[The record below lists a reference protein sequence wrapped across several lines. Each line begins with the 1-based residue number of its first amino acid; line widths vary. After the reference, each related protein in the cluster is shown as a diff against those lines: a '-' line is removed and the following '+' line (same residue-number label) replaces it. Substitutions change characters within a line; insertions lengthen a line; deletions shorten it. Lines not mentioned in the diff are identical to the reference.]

1 MQIELRVW
9 DDKQKYM
16 AVQGTPDLE
25 TLESLLHHFG
35 HFSHRM
41 LWTNLK
47 TKDKEKIYV
56 GDILEN
62 PKGERGEVDFND
74 GKFVLKAKKKNSYYY
89 FDLTHGFCQNKKIIG
104 NIYETPEKL

>member
-35 HFSHRM
+35 SFSHRM
-41 LWTNLK
+41 LWTTLVS
-47 TKDKEKIYV
+47 KDKEKIYV

-62 PKGERGEVDFND
+62 PQGERGEVVFDNGCFA
-74 GKFVLKAKKKNSYYY
+74 LKAKKKNSDYY
-89 FDLTHGFCQNKKIIG
+89 FPLSHGFCHNKKIIG